1 MDGGDKCKSTGHKV
15 VNGKT
20 VMTEEPSPVYMLHKT
35 EGQDS
40 RCNRM
45 ALDFTNTEYSS
56 MSLYDKEDP
65 AMGVS
70 LKLMEGDYCCP
81 HAGTCSDSEYKQ
93 ISFTFDLRCADAIN
107 SIPEET
113 SVDTINNGCDYLVT
127 FRTIHACPVGKPRL
141 WR

>member
-1 MDGGDKCKSTGHKV
+1 
-15 VNGKT
+15 
-20 VMTEEPSPVYMLHKT
+20 MTEEPSPVYMLHKT

-93 ISFTFDLRCADAIN
+93 ITFTFDLRCADAIN